1 MERTWA
7 SLRHRKAPS
16 DPDAGAMTRWSSS
29 SNAKKH
35 CRRTSCTIRDST
47 GKELD
52 SLAYISYIQVSNGMS
67 ADDAEANVSQ
77 IVLMSPTTVRRW
89 VTLWES
95 TGEEAL
101 QGSRLC

>member
-52 SLAYISYIQVSNGMS
+52 SLAVYKLHPSVQR
-67 ADDAEANVSQ
+67 DDAEANVSQ
-77 IVLMSPTTVRRW
+77 IF
-89 VTLWES
+89 
-95 TGEEAL
+95 
-101 QGSRLC
+101 